1 MKQGA
6 ATVYIKVEQ
15 SIVVHDKRVT
25 LEDIATITSTDQA
38 MVRQLKQMKVYRF
51 PDKKQGKQDYIQVF
65 SLMKIIQMIQQEYPQ
80 AEVQNIGESDFVLKY
95 LPPKG
100 KSKTLEWVK
109 TAFLCIVVFF
119 GAAFTIMA
127 FNNDVSVPDIF
138 SKLYRQV
145 FDMESSGFTELEICY
160 SIGLPIGVLL
170 FFNHFGNYKLTSD
183 PTPIDVEMR
192 KYEQDVDT
200 SYIQNAGRGGK
211 SIDVD

>member
-1 MKQGA
+1 MKQGST
-6 ATVYIKVEQ
+6 TVYIKIEQ
-15 SIVVHDKRVT
+15 NIVVHDKRVR
-25 LEDIATITSTDQA
+25 LEDIATITSSDQA
-38 MVRQLKQMKVYRF
+38 MVRQLKQMQVYRF

-80 AEVQNIGESDFVLKY
+80 ADVQNIGESDFVLKY

-109 TAFLCIVVFF
+109 TVFLCIVVFF

-145 FDMESSGFTELEICY
+145 LDVESSGFTELEICY

>member
-1 MKQGA
+1 MKQGTT
-6 ATVYIKVEQ
+6 TVYLKIEQ
-15 SIVVHDKRVT
+15 NILVHDKRVR
-25 LEDIATITSTDQA
+25 LEDIAAITSTDTA
-38 MVRQLKQMKVYRF
+38 MVRQLKQMQVYRF
-51 PDKKQGKQDYIQVF
+51 PDKKRGKQDDIQVF
-65 SLMKIIQMIQQEYPQ
+65 SVMKIIQMIQQEYPQ
-80 AEVQNIGESDFVLKY
+80 AEVENIGQSDFVLKY
-95 LPPKG
+95 LPAGEKN
-100 KSKTLEWVK
+100 KWLEGLK
-109 TAFLCIVVFF
+109 TALLCIVVFF

-127 FNNDVSVPDIF
+127 FNNDVAVPDIF
-138 SKLYRQV
+138 AKLYRQV

-160 SIGLPIGVLL
+160 SIGLPIGVLV